1 MLERIGFIGLGLIG
15 KPMARNLLKA
25 DYTVTVFNR
34 SRAAM
39 VELAQDGAS
48 LATSPKAVA
57 ERSDVVITALPDSPD
72 VEDVLTR
79 HDGVFAGARA
89 GMLLID
95 MGTISPLISQ
105 KLAAQ
110 ARARGIDMLDAPV
123 SGGDVGAKNGAL
135 SIMVGGEAAALDRA
149 RPIFNVLGKTITH
162 CGAHG
167 AGQMVKACNQIV
179 VAGVIEAISEA
190 LVLGSKAGVKPE
202 TIVQV
207 LSGGLAQTRFMDLRG
222 TKMAQRNFEPGG
234 KARFHHKDLGIA
246 LQVARAYGVSLPMT
260 SLVDQMFA
268 AAIENGFGDKDHSSL
283 MTVLE
288 ALAHHRVGDAST
300 ME

>member
-1 MLERIGFIGLGLIG
+1 MNERIGFIGLGLIG

-25 DYTVTVFNR
+25 GYTVAVVNR
-34 SRAAM
+34 SRAA
-39 VELAQDGAS
+39 VDELVQDGAS
-48 LATSPKAVA
+48 AAASPKDVA

-79 HDGVFAGARA
+79 PDGVFAGARA

-95 MGTISPLISQ
+95 MGTISPLVSQ
-105 KLAAQ
+105 KLAEQ
-110 ARARGIDMLDAPV
+110 AGALGIDMLDAPV
-123 SGGDVGAKNGAL
+123 SGGDVGARDGTL
-135 SIMVGGEAAALDRA
+135 SIMVGGDIAALDRA

-162 CGAHG
+162 CGGHG
-167 AGQMVKACNQIV
+167 AGQVVKACNQIV
-179 VAGVIEAISEA
+179 VGGVIEAISEA

-222 TKMAQRNFEPGG
+222 AKMAQRDFEPGG

-246 LQVARAYGVSLPMT
+246 LQVALAYDVLLPMT
-260 SLVDQMFA
+260 TLVEQMFA
-268 AAIENGFGDKDHSSL
+268 AVIENGLGDKDHSAL

-288 ALAHHRVGDAST
+288 TLAHHRVGD
-300 ME
+300 MNR